1 MQNSFTCHFK
11 KEKKP
16 KEDQGQNSNDKSELI
31 NQKTKKQGKIF
42 VIVVLGGGEEIKH
55 KIPSLEDELYKI

>member
-1 MQNSFTCHFK
+1 MQNSFTSHLK
-11 KEKKP
+11 KENKP

-42 VIVVLGGGEEIKH
+42 VIVVLGGGKEIKH
-55 KIPSLEDELYKI
+55 QIP